1 MSATLDATAWE
12 LSETK
17 PASQVRPVA
26 GEGTQVGACLS
37 CLRRAWLLTTLAA
50 RLDYRSR
57 DLTRFWDLLSLPDEQ
72 LIDAIGG
79 RRRAEIHA
87 RYDEF
92 DATAHAERERSS
104 QPPEQIG
111 SAQARAEQV
120 GSEKMAPVDV
130 EKICRHHPAFPG
142 RLRHSTLAPHM
153 LSVAGGVHRLAGMLE
168 EPVVAIVGTRRAT
181 DHGMETA
188 RHLARG
194 LAATGVTIAGALSEG
209 IPLAVH
215 WGALDETGR
224 SITVTAGGL
233 GKCSPAHCRAVYR
246 RLSRDGCALTELPLG
261 APSRR
266 WSALA
271 RVRTLALLAQ
281 LVIVVEADSHP
292 WELACAHLAQ
302 RLGVPIAAVPGRVS
316 SPASRGCNELIMAG
330 AALVRNP
337 QDALDLLY
345 GAGVK
350 RAGQFDRAAEAGG
363 QLDPSLAGTLEHIG
377 AGHDTLERLTATGG
391 RREEILISL
400 LELELRGL
408 VVRGDGGRYVPCG
421 ASPTG

>member
-1 MSATLDATAWE
+1 MSATLETTGSE
-12 LSETK
+12 LSEPK
-17 PASQVRPVA
+17 PASQARPVA

-57 DLTRFWDLLSLPDEQ
+57 DLARFWDLLSLPDEQ

-79 RRRAEIHA
+79 RRRSEIHA
-87 RYDEF
+87 LYEEF
-92 DATAHAERERSS
+92 DATAHAEREKC

-111 SAQARAEQV
+111 SEQARAEQI
-120 GSEKMAPVDV
+120 GNKKMALAGV

-142 RLRHSTLAPHM
+142 RLRHGTLAPHM

-194 LAATGVTIAGALSEG
+194 LAAAGVTIASALSEG
-209 IPLAVH
+209 VPLAVH
-215 WGALDETGR
+215 CGALDANEA

-233 GKCSPAHCRAVYR
+233 HKCSSAHCRAVYR
-246 RLSRDGCALTELPLG
+246 RLSRDGCALSELPLG
-261 APSRR
+261 APARR

-281 LVIVVEADSHP
+281 LVIVVEADSNP

-316 SPASRGCNELIMAG
+316 SPASRGCNELIMIG

-350 RAGQFDRAAEAGG
+350 RAGEFDLAAEAGE
-363 QLDPSLAGTLEHIG
+363 QLDPRLAGTLEHIG

-421 ASPTG
+421 ALPTG